1 MALKFKILGQSTSL
15 TGNSNVTL
23 YGVPYYTSTLISSL
37 TVCNYGSGSATFDIA
52 FCKSGANIIS
62 QHYFSYH
69 TPIAAN
75 ETISISAGITLDQ
88 TDLVR
93 VSANTANVSFNLFGS
108 ENNQS
113 GFFLG
118 PTIEY
123 LIVAGGGSA
132 SSSRG
137 GGAGGYRIGT
147 FSILQTG
154 ATYTINVGAGGSYA
168 SGGTTGNDSYI
179 SGGMLSYGIVSSA
192 GGGGTKSGGSGG
204 GQGLGNVPAT
214 SPPQGNDGSTT
225 STGGGGGAGAA
236 GSAKNGGVGLYTDIS
251 GTYRPYSGGGGGGDS
266 SGTGGNGGDG
276 GGGRGRG
283 GSFGNAGSYA
293 NGFNGG
299 TNSGGGGGSPGT
311 GGNGG
316 SGVVIIRYSDQY
328 TGATVTGSV
337 STTVSGGYITH
348 NWSGSGTFVF

>member
-15 TGNSNVTL
+15 TGNSNITL

-37 TVCNYGSGSATFDIA
+37 TVCNYGSDRATFDIA

-62 QHYFSYH
+62 QHYFSYR

-108 ENNQS
+108 ENNQA
-113 GFFLG
+113 GFYLG

-123 LIVAGGGSA
+123 LIVAGGGSG
-132 SSSRG
+132 SINSG
-137 GGAGGYRIGT
+137 GGAGGYRTGT
-147 FSILQTG
+147 FNILQTG
-154 ATYTINVGAGGSYA
+154 ATYTINVGAGGSYVHA
-168 SGGTTGNDSYI
+168 GTNGNDSYI

-192 GGGGTKSGGSGG
+192 GGGGGTKSGGSGG
-204 GQGLGNVPAT
+204 GGGGLGNVPAT
-214 SPPQGNDGSTT
+214 SPPQGKDGSAT
-225 STGGGGGAGAA
+225 SPGGGGGAGAA
-236 GSAKNGGVGLYTDIS
+236 GSSNHGGVGLYTDIS
-251 GTYRPYSGGGGGGDS
+251 GTYRPYSGGGGGDD
-266 SGTGGNGGDG
+266 GGNGGDG
-276 GGGRGRG
+276 GGGRGAG
-283 GSFGNAGSYA
+283 FTFGQPGSYA

-299 TNSGGGGGSPGT
+299 VNSGGGGGRPGT

-328 TGATVTGSV
+328 TGATVTGNV
-337 STTVSGGYITH
+337 STTVSGGYRTH